1 MNGKWTFNEQD
12 DGCWNHDDY
21 ATKEEAINAAREH
34 LCDDQ
39 PVMYVGQCKT
49 VPLPTYVDVDFMF
62 EQLNE
67 RHAEECFEYDDF
79 LFDGI
84 SEEDRKW
91 LEKRLEGLVAEF
103 YKRTGIESHQFVM
116 ENIEKVRWEK

>member
-21 ATKEEAINAAREH
+21 ATKEEAINAAREY

-49 VPLPTYVDVDFMF
+49 VPLPSLGFRVRVGQPLSFLRREM
-62 EQLNE
+62 QNE
-67 RHAEECFEYDDF
+67 KHRRD
-79 LFDGI
+79 
-84 SEEDRKW
+84 K
-91 LEKRLEGLVAEF
+91 
-103 YKRTGIESHQFVM
+103 TG
-116 ENIEKVRWEK
+116 